1 MNGFNVSISMTWDR
15 QAGILKPTIPQRI
28 LTSRLDWNRWGRWC
42 WCWWWWFQWIGYV
55 GNIDTGKLHDLNGNI
70 YGFRRLRFF
79 LQPIHWWLWCW
90 WVLMICMI
98 LYISSFLVSIM
109 SQNREWGGTHPSSRP
124 CDDAGGSNGWRDPNT
139 APWPKVPSELL
150 DGGWKLFWGHGDT
163 LQYSLTLTKLEVNL
177 CLICLDSIYNK
188 YGGFERWGVVQP
200 AQIQVAILP
209 MNLEAATNPNKF
221 QTMTAYYNP
230 FISKTLLPRLAQK
243 HCPRIEK
250 LRYITRSL
258 ICFRMNHQYGNI
270 VLKGILS

>member
-98 LYISSFLVSIM
+98 LYISSSGKHHVTESRM
-109 SQNREWGGTHPSSRP
+109 RRDTSQFQAVWRCWGIQWLKRSKYGTMAKDPLG
-124 CDDAGGSNGWRDPNT
+124 AFGWRM
-139 APWPKVPSELL
+139 K
-150 DGGWKLFWGHGDT
+150 
-163 LQYSLTLTKLEVNL
+163 
-177 CLICLDSIYNK
+177 
-188 YGGFERWGVVQP
+188 
-200 AQIQVAILP
+200 AILR
-209 MNLEAATNPNKF
+209 
-221 QTMTAYYNP
+221 
-230 FISKTLLPRLAQK
+230 SW
-243 HCPRIEK
+243 
-250 LRYITRSL
+250 RYSSI
-258 ICFRMNHQYGNI
+258 
-270 VLKGILS
+270 